1 MKTYSNVIALTK
13 NARGIYSIDPTAG
26 CYSGTK
32 NNKLGCYNDCYA
44 ARIAKIYGYNFS
56 KTVIKNFTSQKH
68 LDKIKREISKVKMP
82 FIRMGTMGDPSE
94 DWEHTIL
101 ICEKIQSNIQLDIFK
116 EDSRKEIVIIT
127 KHWTVLTDDQLKRIS
142 KLKICIN
149 TSVSAIDDKSQLDL
163 CLNEYERIKPYCK
176 SILRVVS
183 FDFNT
188 DSNDGKTFSEIQ
200 AQIFNKYEVLD
211 TVFRSSKNNQLVK
224 SGVINIHKTKFLGKK
239 TYVSKFNKKT
249 YFGNCKNCL
258 EMCGVNM

>member
-1 MKTYSNVIALTK
+1 MKTYSNVISLTK

-26 CYSGTK
+26 CSSGTK

-44 ARIAKIYGYNFS
+44 ARIAKIYGYNLS

-68 LDKIKREISKVKMP
+68 LHKIKREINKINMP

-94 DWEHTIL
+94 DWEHTIS
-101 ICEKIQSNIQLDIFK
+101 ICEKLQNNIQLDMFK
-116 EDSRKEIVIIT
+116 DDSRKEIVIIT
-127 KHWTVLTDDQLKRIS
+127 KHWAVLSYEQLKRIS

-149 TSVSAIDDKSQLDL
+149 TSVSAIDEKRQLDL

-176 SILRVVS
+176 SILRLVS

-188 DSNDGKTFSEIQ
+188 NSNEGKIYSEIQ
-200 AQIFNKYEVLD
+200 AQIFSKYEVLD

-224 SGVINIHKTKFLGKK
+224 NGIINIHKTKFLGKK